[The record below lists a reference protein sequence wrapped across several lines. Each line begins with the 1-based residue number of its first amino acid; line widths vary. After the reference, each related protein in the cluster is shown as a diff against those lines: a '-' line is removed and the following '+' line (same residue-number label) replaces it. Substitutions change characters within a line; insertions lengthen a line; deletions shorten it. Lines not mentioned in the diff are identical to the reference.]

1 MGKQMVIFLTAL
13 CFLLSAIFLIIIVI
27 HIRSIFIKKK
37 TRFPI
42 WNNNVDIFNKTGKLI
57 MAISL
62 LLAAPGAIFYLFFAS
77 SLLTFVS
84 GFAKM
89 TVWVIFGL
97 WTLTE
102 VYLCFSIS
110 QKLLDGSNFKRIVF
124 FLAVIIC
131 TIGAA
136 YLFPPFYRVLLYPE
150 SLNNKQQVIFP
161 ETPGG
166 ECASAYFK
174 AYNSGDVDQM
184 QAFIQNYRSE
194 SYLKSKPITKQIE
207 SYKFMY
213 MIGGILTPVRLI
225 QISDYEI
232 IVFAQTS
239 KEDKLAKTQFE
250 VDIPE
255 PHHLLV
261 YTITPTS
268 PEEALQNTTIDPL
281 IIKKTIDSLAVIL
294 WENYVYPEKGEIMAD
309 SLTHYFSSG
318 RYNEI
323 TDGSVLSLRLTEDLW
338 PLCHDKH
345 LSVTYGKISEEDIKS
360 IPESDSTSNYGFHS
374 SKIIES
380 NIGYIRF
387 DEFNGAEKAKDV
399 AAKAFETV
407 ADCDALIFDLRYN
420 TGGSPKLVQFIY
432 SYLFEKP
439 TYVGSRYNRILD
451 ETIDFWT
458 QTDIPG
464 KPFDAHVPLYILT
477 SPNTFSA
484 AEELAYFLKDMKR
497 AIIVGET
504 TGGGA
509 HPIIHISVNDYFGV
523 RIPYARAISP
533 ASKTDWEGIGVIP
546 DIKVPMDEALEAAY
560 KDALNNL
567 KIKN

>member
-1 MGKQMVIFLTAL
+1 MGKQVVMLITAL
-13 CFLLSAIFLIIIVI
+13 CYLLSAIFLLIIVI
-27 HIRSIFIKKK
+27 HIRNIFIKKK

-42 WNNNVDIFNKTGKLI
+42 WNNNVGIFHKTGKLI

-62 LLAAPGAIFYLFFAS
+62 LLLAPGAIFYLFFDS
-77 SLLTFVS
+77 TLLTFVS

-89 TVWVIFGL
+89 TFCVIFGL

-110 QKLLDGSNFKRIVF
+110 QKLLYGSNFKRIVF

-131 TIGAA
+131 TIGAG
-136 YLFPPFYRVLLYPE
+136 YLFPPFYRFLLYPE
-150 SLNNKQQVIFP
+150 LLNNKQQVIFP

-166 ECASAYFK
+166 QCASAYFK
-174 AYNSGDVDQM
+174 AFNSGDIDQM
-184 QAFIQNYRSE
+184 QAFIQKYRSE

-213 MIGGILTPVRLI
+213 MVGGKLTPVRLI

-239 KEDKLAKTQFE
+239 KEKKLAKTQFE

-294 WENYVYPEKGEIMAD
+294 RENYVYPEKGELMAD
-309 SLTHYFSSG
+309 SLNHYFSTG

-323 TDGSVLSLRLTEDLW
+323 SDGSVLSLRLTEDLW

-345 LSVTYGKISEEDIKS
+345 LSVTFGKIPEEDRAS
-360 IPESDSTSNYGFHS
+360 IPESDSTFNYGFRS
-374 SKIIES
+374 SKIIEN

-387 DEFNGAEKAKDV
+387 DEFNGADKAETA

-407 ADCDALIFDLRYN
+407 ADCDALILDLRFN

-439 TYVGSRYNRILD
+439 TYVGSRYNRIRD

-464 KPFDAHVPLYILT
+464 KPFDANVSVYILT
-477 SPNTFSA
+477 SSNTFSA

-504 TGGGA
+504 TGGGL
-509 HPIIHISVNDYFGV
+509 
-523 RIPYARAISP
+523 IP
-533 ASKTDWEGIGVIP
+533 
-546 DIKVPMDEALEAAY
+546 
-560 KDALNNL
+560 
-567 KIKN
+567 